1 MQISVSA
8 SAPYTVSVGRGL
20 LKDLGR
26 IAAGA
31 HGPCRAAVV
40 TDENVAPLYLD
51 AAVRSLETAGFSAV
65 TLTLPA
71 GERYKTLDTFGRILG
86 FFAASGLQRRDLAV
100 ALGGGVVGDVTG
112 FAAGCYLRGIAFL
125 QVPTTLLAMVDAS
138 VGGKTA
144 VDLPAGKNLAGLF
157 VQPAAVLC
165 DADCLAT
172 LPRDQ
177 FASGMAEIVKTGV
190 LFDPELFAL
199 CSDETVPVETL
210 IARSVAHKA
219 RVVEADERESGPRKL
234 LNLGHTVGHAVEKLS
249 GYAVPH
255 GHAVAAGLAV
265 VTRAAAARALCPAGD
280 AAAVCRT
287 LARLGLPTS
296 LAYPPEAVAAAAAG
310 DKKRSGGVVDL
321 IVPRRIGR
329 CEIRPVPLDGLAE
342 FLRPGIWG

>member
-20 LKDLGR
+20 LKDLCR

-125 QVPTTLLAMVDAS
+125 QVPTTLLAMVDAA

-144 VDLPAGKNLAGLF
+144 VNLGGVKNAVGLF
-157 VQPAAVLC
+157 RQPKAVMM
-165 DADCLAT
+165 DPDTLAT
-172 LPRDQ
+172 LPPRQ
-177 FASGMAEIVKTGV
+177 LANGLAEAVKMALTH
-190 LFDPELFAL
+190 DAALFARFE
-199 CSDETVPVETL
+199 DPAGYGPIEEI
-210 IARSVAHKA
+210 IAACLRIKAAVVA
-219 RVVEADERESGPRKL
+219 ADEREAGLRRV
-234 LNLGHTVGHAVEKLS
+234 LNFGHTLGHGIEAAAEGSLLHGECVGLGMLPMCAPPLRERLRAVLERLDLPTYVS
-249 GYAVPH
+249 FNELDPDAVLA
-255 GHAVAAGLAV
+255 AVAHDKKALSAGSFDAV
-265 VTRAAAARALCPAGD
+265 FVSEPGRFELQRISLNE
-280 AAAVCRT
+280 
-287 LARLGLPTS
+287 LKARLNGLS
-296 LAYPPEAVAAAAAG
+296 
-310 DKKRSGGVVDL
+310 
-321 IVPRRIGR
+321 
-329 CEIRPVPLDGLAE
+329 CPLNS
-342 FLRPGIWG
+342 